1 MEVELKRCPRTTSPS
16 PTARPVHPQGHNRPF
31 GPLREPAKPHE
42 RGFDEP
48 APFPLPASPAA
59 APLPNDDDVLMEI
72 LLRLPP
78 QPSSLPRASL
88 VCKRWRRLVSDPG
101 FFRLFREHRG
111 KPPLLGF
118 FCCRYLCGTEF
129 TPMMEPP
136 NRIPAARFSLPL
148 PEDGHGRWAFVD
160 CRHGLALLLDRTR
173 RKCLVWDPTTGH
185 QRQVAFPPGF
195 ISDQEKLVQNAA
207 VLCPVGGH
215 VRGDCHWRPF
225 KLVLVRHNHDQ
236 TLAFARL
243 YDSESDTWGDIA
255 STTITVGISL
265 LRPSN
270 LLGNSL

>member
-1 MEVELKRCPRTTSPS
+1 
-16 PTARPVHPQGHNRPF
+16 
-31 GPLREPAKPHE
+31 
-42 RGFDEP
+42 
-48 APFPLPASPAA
+48 
-59 APLPNDDDVLMEI
+59 MEI

-215 VRGDCHWRPF
+215 VCSKGSFRRTF
-225 KLVLVRHNHDQ
+225 KLGQ
-236 TLAFARL
+236 
-243 YDSESDTWGDIA
+243 
-255 STTITVGISL
+255 ITFSRRSLQSL
-265 LRPSN
+265 LRIDARSGTSGAR
-270 LLGNSL
+270 L